1 MVKAELIKRSP
12 LRILEK
18 SIHGGLTPGHLGII
32 AAHKGEGKTA
42 CVVHLATDKLIQG
55 KHVIHVSFETKTNH
69 ILDWYESIFKEISVK
84 RELEGAVEIHDEI
97 IKNRVVLN
105 FHQHTATAEQIKHS
119 VDALMSQ
126 GGFAADILV
135 VDGYDF
141 THDDQSLLVDL
152 KAYAAEKNLALW
164 ATADVET
171 IGAGFPQELSAVEEL
186 TSVLIELKPQ
196 GDHTK
201 LTLIKDYDR
210 LVNEDLHLI
219 LEPNTLLIAEE

>member
-42 CVVHLATDKLIQG
+42 CVVHIATDKLLQG

-69 ILDWYESIFKEISVK
+69 ILDWYESIYKEISVK
-84 RELEGAVEIHDEI
+84 RDLESAVEIHDEI

-105 FHQHTATAEQIKHS
+105 FHQHNVTVEQIKNS
-119 VDALMSQ
+119 VDALIFQ
-126 GGFAADILV
+126 GGFAAEILV
-135 VDGYDF
+135 IDGYDF
-141 THDDQSLLVDL
+141 SHNDQSLLVQL
-152 KAYAAEKNLALW
+152 KAYAAEKNLAIW
-164 ATADVET
+164 ATADVVSVGE
-171 IGAGFPQELSAVEEL
+171 GFPQELASVEEL
-186 TSVLIELKPQ
+186 TSVLIELTPQ

-210 LVNEDLHLI
+210 LVNEELHLI
-219 LEPNTLLIAEE
+219 LEPKTLLIAEE